1 MGFFCCPFQSFGVLL
16 FYTLFS
22 APVMRRALLLI
33 CIFMISAVGTF
44 TYGQTVEEPDTT
56 GDNLLFR
63 KEKAGS
69 AIFHSA
75 GWGLGYRFGKNKT
88 YFNKKM
94 FEVDIVEMKSP
105 KEYKRVNP
113 NFSNSRRY
121 IYGKMNNVYLIR
133 FGYGVQK
140 LLNDKP
146 YWGGIEV
153 RFFYYGGLEVGLAK
167 PVYLYIANY
176 TKVGEQIYY
185 DITTEKYDPKIH
197 FPYRVIGPSR
207 DIDIYGKAPLFRGF
221 GEIKPYPGIY
231 AKLGFNFEYG
241 TNNQSIKAIEVGA
254 TVDAFPKAIPIMA
267 FNDPYHFLVNV
278 YISFNFGK
286 RYN

>member
-1 MGFFCCPFQSFGVLL
+1 
-16 FYTLFS
+16 
-22 APVMRRALLLI
+22 MRRAFLLI
-33 CIFMISAVGTF
+33 CVFIFSLAGSYTFGQSA
-44 TYGQTVEEPDTT
+44 EEPDTL
-56 GDNLLFR
+56 GDNVLFL

-75 GWGLGYRFGKNKT
+75 GWGIGYRFGKNRN

-94 FEVDIVEMKSP
+94 FEAELVEMKSP

-121 IYGKMNNVYLIR
+121 VYGKMNNIYLMR

-146 YWGGIEV
+146 YWGGLEV
-153 RFFYYGGLEVGLAK
+153 RFFYYGGIDVALAK

-176 TKVGEQIYY
+176 YKEGDQTFYSIS
-185 DITTEKYDPKIH
+185 TEKYDKDIH
-197 FPYRVIGPSR
+197 YPYRVIVGSPPR
-207 DIDIYGKAPLFRGF
+207 DLDIYGKAPVFKGM
-221 GEIKPYPGIY
+221 GEIRPYPGFY

-241 TNNQSIKAIEVGA
+241 TFNQKIRAIEVGA
-254 TVDAFPKAIPIMA
+254 TLDAFPKPIPVMA
-267 FNDPYHFLVNV
+267 ANDPYHFFVNV
-278 YISFNFGK
+278 YISFSFGK